1 LAIQQHMELH
11 RAPDPVDIS
20 TTLVESYMT
29 SPRSHTNSD
38 WSHNKFPPMR
48 FLDAQKLIVFNLS
61 AENSPSVRCSI
72 NVPLHFSSGVP
83 IDTAQCLNNL
93 DTPNPNRGRRNNKL
107 QALRTNGRLNEFQVL
122 FPRDTDANTV
132 EVNQTQLAANVPAPH
147 FEVDPHFTYQR
158 KPTVWKKGC
167 AYLRFVERS
176 PEELDEIVEYDLDE
190 EDLFWLE
197 EINADRTAKGVELIE
212 QSKLEWVLDR
222 FEKKAQFR
230 PTAENNSNISTSAM
244 ANNTDEE
251 DAVCAV
257 CQDGNCENINAIL
270 FCDVCNLAVHQDCYG
285 VPYIPEG
292 SWLCRKCLH
301 SPSEPISC
309 CLCPNTGG
317 AFKKTSDDRWAHVIC
332 GLWIPE
338 VMFANLTFLEPLE
351 DIDKISS
358 ARWTLRCFICKQR
371 NVGACIQ
378 CHKQSCYRAF
388 HVTCAQQAGLY
399 MKIEQSDDPNDSGI
413 RKRAY
418 CDRHCPPSHFKA
430 NAHRGMYAHSDDEG
444 VSSDADEETVKRTT
458 IKNARKVLAERRN
471 SKPLVCV
478 PMVARS
484 NSDLIYSELTGVNSD
499 KEEFFQ
505 RVYAFWKLKR
515 EVRRGVPLLKRLQA
529 ATRIRCAASLSEAAA
544 AAVAAGDEE
553 MEKMRGQLLFFQR
566 LRQDLE
572 RARLLSELI
581 RKRERVKLELVSNYR
596 AQLESR
602 IVPTFRML
610 SKLIDELQAK
620 DTRNFFAAPVPTDVA
635 PDYYSVIKKPMDFE
649 TMRNKCSDHEY
660 LRVSEVQNDFNLIV
674 KNCCEY
680 NGRDTVYYKAAV
692 AMAEQCA
699 PILKEA
705 LENERFEIF
714 DWNDEN
720 ASTSIVSVT
729 DPVKA
734 PENGCVNSGGPLSP
748 ILLED
753 NNRGNHTFEEKSE
766 LKKPVT
772 VTRGRLRSRD
782 SMETAPVFEEP
793 LSKRRRLRE
802 SVDPGIAQLQSQRLR
817 RSCFP
822 QPLILVTE
830 NTTSGTPAA
839 EGTTVAFSVS
849 EMLPNQENTAKTTAL
864 RLPHSPDR
872 TRPAFTIYR
881 SRLATKEDEDE
892 SDDESEEEETE
903 DSEDTQDTLAAAAAA
918 TPASIN
924 CITAEITT
932 SATAD
937 LTDGG
942 RLLRNRS
949 IEKSDGNAGRSAIA
963 KARGSLFIQLSS
975 LPFVSSSPVFFIQK
989 SLPLQN
995 AVKSPARKT
1004 NDRSVHRQT
1013 WTLSK
1018 LLSLKNLGQ
1027 SAVRRRKLSKKR
1039 RQRGN
1044 MPKVD
1049 TRQAGTESVI
1059 LPIEALS
1066 QSRSRLEH
1074 RNFEHLDLVW
1084 AKCRGS
1090 PWYPAMVINPAASIR
1105 EYNHNG
1111 VPIPIPPDSVLN
1123 VGSSAATPFQTGT
1136 PRGTDM
1142 AVSPNS
1148 NATSPSPIPTST
1160 ATPPSASPTFLVLF
1174 FDGKRTWQWLPHDK
1188 LLPLATSTAIDE
1200 EKLHE
1205 AKRSKLRQ
1213 SVRAYGVTFIM
1224 TESNSGIVTFQVV
1237 KAYGRAIEHYC
1248 KVNGR
1253 AYPFSGGDA
1262 DEVAAFHR

>member
-1 LAIQQHMELH
+1 MALPPVDFDIPEFLSRIHGNKPPYSCPADTCNRRSFKSFKAIQQHMECH

-20 TTLVESYMT
+20 TTLIESYAT
-29 SPRSHTNSD
+29 SPRSGLKSD
-38 WSHNKFPPMR
+38 WSQNKFPPMR
-48 FLDAQKLIVFNLS
+48 FLDTQKLIVFNLS
-61 AENSPSVRCSI
+61 SGNLPSVRCSI
-72 NVPLHFSSGVP
+72 DVPLHLSFKVSLDGAPS
-83 IDTAQCLNNL
+83 QNNL
-93 DTPNPNRGRRNNKL
+93 ETPNSNRDVVK
-107 QALRTNGRLNEFQVL
+107 
-122 FPRDTDANTV
+122 
-132 EVNQTQLAANVPAPH
+132 VNQSQLAVNVPVPQFA
-147 FEVDPHFTYQR
+147 VDSNFVYQR
-158 KPTVWKKGC
+158 KPPVWKKGC

-176 PEELDEIVEYDLDE
+176 SEELDEIVEYDLDE

-197 EINADRTAKGVELIE
+197 KINTDRASKGMEPIE

-222 FEKKAQFR
+222 FEKNSQFR
-230 PTAENNSNISTSAM
+230 PAAENSPNISTSAIL
-244 ANNTDEE
+244 NNTDEE

-351 DIDKISS
+351 NIDKISP

-430 NAHRGMYAHSDDEG
+430 NAHSGMYAHSDDER
-444 VSSDADEETVKRTT
+444 VSSDVDEETVKRTT

-471 SKPLVCV
+471 SKPFVCV
-478 PMVARS
+478 PMVAKS
-484 NSDLIYSELTGVNSD
+484 KSDLIYSELAGVNSG

-529 ATRIRCAASLSEAAA
+529 ATRIRGPASLSEAAA
-544 AAVAAGDEE
+544 AAAAAGDEE
-553 MEKMRGQLLFFQR
+553 MEKMRNYLFFFQR

-596 AQLESR
+596 AQLECR
-602 IVPTFRML
+602 ILPTFRML
-610 SKLIDELQAK
+610 KRLIDELQAK
-620 DTRNFFAAPVPTDVA
+620 DTRNFFAVPVSTDIA

-660 LRVSEVQNDFNLIV
+660 LQVSEVQEDFNLIV

-699 PILKEA
+699 PVLKEA
-705 LENERFEIF
+705 LENEHFEIF
-714 DWNDEN
+714 DWDGESS
-720 ASTSIVSVT
+720 STAVSVT
-729 DPVKA
+729 GLVKA
-734 PENGCVNSGGPLSP
+734 PNSVEANSGGLLAPIPL
-748 ILLED
+748 ENNDRD
-753 NNRGNHTFEEKSE
+753 NHIFEEKSE
-766 LKKPVT
+766 SKKSFT
-772 VTRGRLRSRD
+772 VTRGRLRSHD
-782 SMETAPVFEEP
+782 TMETAPVFAEP
-793 LSKRRRLRE
+793 PLKRGHLRE
-802 SVDPGIAQLQSQRLR
+802 FMSPSIAPPQSQRLR
-817 RSCFP
+817 RPCFP
-822 QPLILVTE
+822 QPLTLITE
-830 NTTSGTPAA
+830 KTAGEALTGMTA
-839 EGTTVAFSVS
+839 TFSAP
-849 EMLPNQENTAKTTAL
+849 EMLLNQDNTARTTAL

-881 SRLATKEDEDE
+881 SRLATKEEDEDE
-892 SDDESEEEETE
+892 SDDDSEEETE
-903 DSEDTQDTLAAAAAA
+903 DSEDTQDTVAAAAAAA
-918 TPASIN
+918 TPTSVN
-924 CITAEITT
+924 CTTLTRITT
-932 SATAD
+932 DTAD
-937 LTDGG
+937 CATDGG
-942 RLLRNRS
+942 RSLRNRC
-949 IEKSDGNAGRSAIA
+949 IDKSAVNTGRPAIL
-963 KARGSLFIQLSS
+963 KK
-975 LPFVSSSPVFFIQK
+975 SPSRKTI
-989 SLPLQN
+989 
-995 AVKSPARKT
+995 AVKSPTTKAK
-1004 NDRSVHRQT
+1004 DRSVQRQT
-1013 WTLSK
+1013 WTLSQ
-1018 LLSLKNLGQ
+1018 LLSLKNSGQ
-1027 SAVRRRKLSKKR
+1027 SAIRKQKLLKKG
-1039 RQRGN
+1039 RQRGS
-1044 MPKVD
+1044 KVRTD
-1049 TRQAGTESVI
+1049 ARRAGAESATLTI
-1059 LPIEALS
+1059 QSLP
-1066 QSRSRLEH
+1066 RSNSFLND

-1090 PWYPAMVINPAASIR
+1090 PWYPAMVIDPAASTK
-1105 EYNHNG
+1105 EYNQNG
-1111 VPIPIPPDSVLN
+1111 VPIPIPPESVLN
-1123 VGSSAATPFQTGT
+1123 VGSNAAPPFQTGT
-1136 PRGTDM
+1136 PRGTDS

-1148 NATSPSPIPTST
+1148 NTTSPSSVPTSIT
-1160 ATPPSASPTFLVLF
+1160 TPPPASPTFLVLF
-1174 FDGKRTWQWLPHDK
+1174 FDGKRTWQWLPRDK

-1205 AKRSKLRQ
+1205 AKRSKLKQ
-1213 SVRAYGVTFIM
+1213 S
-1224 TESNSGIVTFQVV
+1224 VV

-1253 AYPFSGGDA
+1253 PYPFSDGNV
-1262 DEVAAFHR
+1262 DEVSAFLR